1 MNLLEMQDAVRKI
14 LVRAHKSRG
23 KYMVLPKYPQKIVE
37 IFKKYILAKREFYSI
52 M

>member
-1 MNLLEMQDAVRKI
+1 MQGGLREFLTCARKLRKKHMNLA
-14 LVRAHKSRG
+14 
-23 KYMVLPKYPQKIVE
+23 KYPQKIDE

>member
-1 MNLLEMQDAVRKI
+1 MNLLEMQDDLREILICVR
-14 LVRAHKSRG
+14 KSRG
-23 KYMVLPKYPQKIVE
+23 KHMVLPKYPQKIVE

>member
-14 LVRAHKSRG
+14 LVRAHKSRE
-23 KYMVLPKYPQKIVE
+23 KHMVLPKYPQKIVE